1 MAVAVLLTGVLG
13 YKIYQAT
20 QVSSRIVMMTV
31 QADPVAGAEL
41 WAQFRANDRIVLYGM
56 AGFGVVLILSIAV
69 AGIWLTHKVAGPLHN
84 IATTCARIRDDH
96 LPPVLRQLRR
106 GDELRSFHAQFAEMY
121 AALRTRAVAD
131 IATIDKAIAA
141 IEAQPTRSS
150 ELELALAE
158 LREQRAR
165 KQLASSLIKD
175 ELQPPAVE
183 STKGRGKA
191 AEAPGIPELPTRHKM
206 KSSGSAS

>member
-1 MAVAVLLTGVLG
+1 MTKQNAKSDKATFAGKRKLRNYLLDVGLQLRYTAFIMAVAVLLTGVLG

-56 AGFGVVLILSIAV
+56 AGFGVVLVLSIAV

-121 AALRTRAVAD
+121 AALRTRTVAD
-131 IATIDKAIAA
+131 IATLDKAIAA
-141 IEAQPTRSS
+141 IEAGPTRSS
-150 ELELALAE
+150 ELELALAD
-158 LREQRAR
+158 LREQRTR
-165 KQLASSLIKD
+165 KQLSIEPS
-175 ELQPPAVE
+175 Q
-183 STKGRGKA
+183 G
-191 AEAPGIPELPTRHKM
+191 
-206 KSSGSAS
+206 

>member
-1 MAVAVLLTGVLG
+1 
-13 YKIYQAT
+13 
-20 QVSSRIVMMTV
+20 MMTV

-56 AGFGVVLILSIAV
+56 AGFGVVLVLSIAV

-121 AALRTRAVAD
+121 AALRTRTVAD
-131 IATIDKAIAA
+131 IATLDKAIAA
-141 IEAQPTRSS
+141 IEAGPTRSS
-150 ELELALAE
+150 ELELALAD
-158 LREQRAR
+158 LREQRTR
-165 KQLASSLIKD
+165 KQLSI
-175 ELQPPAVE
+175 EPHQE
-183 STKGRGKA
+183 
-191 AEAPGIPELPTRHKM
+191 
-206 KSSGSAS
+206 